1 MRRSWLCCGWL
12 CYGLAA
18 GCAAAEIRVHPG
30 AQLQVQIDAAR
41 PGDTLLIERGHYD
54 APVHIS
60 KALTLRGIGD
70 PVIDA
75 HGRGDVIRIG
85 AADVHLQGL
94 VIVHSGDDLGAQNAG
109 VYIQPG
115 ADRAEISGCQLAYNL
130 FGLWI
135 EGVHGVRVE
144 NDRISGQRDHDSA
157 QRGNGIQ
164 LYNTQ
169 GALIVGNQISYVR
182 DGIYVDVSHHA
193 LFRANHIHHT
203 RYGTH
208 YMNSYYN
215 RWEDNEVDHNRDGL
229 ALMMTRDQVVSG
241 NRIWANSDVG
251 ILMRTFTDS
260 RVENN
265 VVADNVRGFFL
276 YDAEF
281 NQVHGNLLID
291 NDVGMHLSAG
301 SIDNSVDGN
310 DFIHNREQIRYV
322 GSQDEIWQGRT
333 GNFWSDYL
341 GWDRNGDGRGDIPYA
356 AVDLLDRLLWRYP
369 TARLLMDSPALLTLR
384 HVAQQFP
391 LLHQATV
398 IDAAPSMRPHTR
410 HWRDWIGIRH

>member
-1 MRRSWLCCGWL
+1 MHRLWVCLLC
-12 CYGLAA
+12 A
-18 GCAAAEIRVHPG
+18 GCGLILGCDATEIGVHAG
-30 AQLQVQIDAAR
+30 SSLQTMIDAAH
-41 PGDTLLIERGHYD
+41 PGDVLLIERGHYD
-54 APVHIS
+54 APLRIA
-60 KALTLRGIGD
+60 KALTLRGIDD

-75 HGRGDVIRIG
+75 HGHGDVIRIS

-94 VIVHSGDDLGAQNAG
+94 VIVNSGDDLGAQNAG

-115 ADRAEISGCQLAYNL
+115 ADRVEVTGCQLAYNL
-130 FGLWI
+130 FGLWV
-135 EGVHGVRVE
+135 EGVRDARIE
-144 NDRISGQRDHDSA
+144 DDRISGLRDHASA

-169 GALIVGNQISYVR
+169 GAVIVGNQISYVR

-215 RWEDNEVDHNRDGL
+215 RWENNDVDHNRDGL
-229 ALMMTRDQVVSG
+229 ALMMTRDQVVRG
-241 NRIWANSDVG
+241 NRIWDNSDVG

-260 RVENN
+260 QVEDNI
-265 VVADNVRGFFL
+265 VANNVRGFFI

-281 NQVHGNLLID
+281 NQMHGNLMID

-301 SIDNSVDGN
+301 SIDNDIDGN

-322 GSQDEIWQGRT
+322 GTQDQVWHGRR
-333 GNFWSDYL
+333 GNFWSDYM
-341 GWDRNGDGRGDIPYA
+341 GWDHDGDGRGDLPYA
-356 AVDLLDRLLWRYP
+356 AVDLLDHLLWRYP

-398 IDAAPSMRPHTR
+398 IDAAPSLRPHTA
-410 HWRDWIGIRH
+410 HWRDWIGLRH